1 MKRLLIVVGIV
12 VSLIVAVIVVGYTL
26 PVAHTA
32 RRSIELDAAP
42 AEVWRVISD
51 ASGYPAWRDDVE
63 AVKLIAS
70 VDGRQAWR
78 ESGDNGDIEYV
89 ATVLEPPTRMVSR
102 ITTPDLPFG
111 GEWEYHLA
119 PAGKGTRVTI
129 TERGEVY
136 SPIYRFVSRFILGHT
151 TTMDAYLRALGRK
164 FGETVEPTEGG
175 DA

>member
-1 MKRLLIVVGIV
+1 MKRLFIIVGIV
-12 VSLIVAVIVVGYTL
+12 VSLIVAAIVVGYSL

-32 RRSIELDAAP
+32 RRTAELDAPP
-42 AEVWRVISD
+42 ADVWRAISD
-51 ASGYPAWRDDVE
+51 VSAYPAWRDDVDS
-63 AVKLIAS
+63 VKVLAS

-89 ATVLEPPTRMVSR
+89 ATMAEPPSRMVSR

-111 GEWEYHLA
+111 GEWEYQIA
-119 PAGKGTRVTI
+119 PAGKGTRITI

-164 FGETVEPTEGG
+164 FGETVEPAGG